1 MDLRADYLIV
11 GSGIAGLR
19 AVAELSGAGD
29 VLILTKAEPEEGNT
43 GYAQGGI
50 AAAVGPGDSPEL
62 HASDTLA
69 AGDGLCDER
78 AVHALVEDGPRFV
91 RELMDWGARF
101 DRGADGE
108 PSLAI
113 EGAHSVRRVLHARD
127 ATGREIGSVL
137 YKRMAAM
144 PRVRTHAH
152 ARAVDLVIEHGRCT
166 GVKFLADDGTMAVAT
181 AKAVLLATGGAG
193 HVYRDTTNPAVATG
207 DGIAMAYRGGARVT
221 DLEFVQ
227 FHPTALRLPGEPR
240 FLLSE
245 ALRGEGAR
253 LLNAD
258 GEPFMTRYEP
268 AGDLASRDRV
278 SRGIVRETERTGA
291 VYLSMEHLDAAFV
304 HARFPLISEA
314 CRRVGL
320 DVARD
325 RIPVGPAAHYV
336 MGGVQTDIDGR
347 TSIPG
352 LYAAGEVA
360 CTGVHGANR
369 LASNSLLEGLVFG
382 ARAGCAMRDDAPE
395 SWPIEPSKVIEF
407 DALRHRRADPP
418 GECDGAFTIPEVQ
431 DLMWRQVG
439 LFRDRAGLAGALAT
453 LDPAWRTIDARIAA
467 AEPLDIATW
476 RAASILTVGRLIA
489 RAALRR
495 EESRGGHFRA
505 DFPQR
510 DDIHWKRRASETRET
525 N

>member
-1 MDLRADYLIV
+1 VELRADYLII

-19 AVAELSGAGD
+19 AAAELSPSGD
-29 VLILTKAEPEEGNT
+29 VLILTKAEPDEGNT
-43 GYAQGGI
+43 GHAQGGI
-50 AAAVGPGDSPEL
+50 AAAVGPGDSPDL
-62 HASDTLA
+62 HAADTLA

-78 AVHALVEDGPRFV
+78 AVKALVEDGPRFV
-91 RELMDWGARF
+91 RELMEWGARF
-101 DRGADGE
+101 DRSPDGQ
-108 PSLAI
+108 PALAI

-144 PRVRTHAH
+144 PRVHTHAH
-152 ARAVDLVIEHGRCT
+152 ARVVDLVIEEERCT
-166 GVKFLADDGTMAVAT
+166 GVKFLADDGTVGVAR
-181 AKAVLLATGGAG
+181 ARAVLLATGGAG
-193 HVYRDTTNPAVATG
+193 HVYRDTTNPTVATG
-207 DGIAMAYRGGARVT
+207 DGIAMAYRGGARVA

-227 FHPTALRLPGEPR
+227 FHPTALMLPGEPR

-253 LLNAD
+253 LVNAE
-258 GEPFMTRYEP
+258 GEPFMERYDP
-268 AGDLASRDRV
+268 AGDLAPRDRV
-278 SRGIVRETERTGA
+278 ARAIVRETERTGA
-291 VYLSMEHLDAAFV
+291 VYLSMDHLDPAFV

-314 CRRVGL
+314 CARVGL
-320 DVARD
+320 DLARN

-352 LYAAGEVA
+352 IYAAGEVA

-382 ARAGCAMRDDAPE
+382 ARAGCAMRNDQLDDWSFQTP
-395 SWPIEPSKVIEF
+395 KVVEF
-407 DALRHRRADPP
+407 DPMRYRKPEPLAE
-418 GECDGAFTIPEVQ
+418 GGAVPASEVQ
-431 DLMWRQVG
+431 DLMWRHVG
-439 LFRDRAGLAGALAT
+439 LFRDRDGLARALAV
-453 LDPAWRTIDARIAA
+453 LDPAWRAMDARIAGG
-467 AEPLDIATW
+467 EPLDAGAW
-476 RAASILTVGRLIA
+476 REASIITVARLIA

-495 EESRGGHFRA
+495 EESRGGHYRS

-510 DDIHWKRRASETRET
+510 DDTHWKRRASETREGS
-525 N
+525 

>member
-19 AVAELSGAGD
+19 AVAELSGIGD

-62 HASDTLA
+62 HASDTIA

-78 AVHALVEDGPRFV
+78 AVRALVEDGPRFV
-91 RELMDWGARF
+91 RELMEWGARF
-101 DRGADGE
+101 DRGSDGE

-137 YKRMAAM
+137 YKRITAL
-144 PRVRTHAH
+144 PRVQAHAH

-166 GVKFLADDGTMAVAT
+166 GVKFLADDGTMAVAR

-207 DGIAMAYRGGARVT
+207 DGIAMAYRGGARVA

-227 FHPTALRLPGEPR
+227 FHPTALMLPGEPR

-253 LLNAD
+253 LVNAD
-258 GEPFMTRYEP
+258 GEPFMTRYEA
-268 AGDLASRDRV
+268 AGDMASRDRV

-291 VYLSMEHLDAAFV
+291 VYLSMEHLDPAFV
-304 HARFPLISEA
+304 HSRFPLISEA

-382 ARAGCAMRDDAPE
+382 ARAGCAMRDDE
-395 SWPIEPSKVIEF
+395 LGSWPIESRKVIEF
-407 DALRHRRADPP
+407 ETARQRRADRA
-418 GECDGAFTIPEVQ
+418 GQGSAVGIPEVQ

-439 LFRDRAGLAGALAT
+439 LFRERDGLAAALAT
-453 LDPAWRTIDARIAA
+453 IDPAWRAIDARICNG
-467 AEPLDIATW
+467 EPLDIAAW
-476 RAASILTVGRLIA
+476 RAASIFTVARLIA